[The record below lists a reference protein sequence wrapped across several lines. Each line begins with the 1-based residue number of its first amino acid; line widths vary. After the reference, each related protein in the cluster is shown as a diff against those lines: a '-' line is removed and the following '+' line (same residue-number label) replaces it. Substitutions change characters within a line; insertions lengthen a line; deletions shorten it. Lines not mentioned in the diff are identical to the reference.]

1 MIMLELYNDLLGFY
15 FEEYNELSDDER
27 KKIEHKYDPS
37 NWFLETYNYNPW
49 LKKEESNDKEESADL
64 SDIPLSESDE
74 E

>member
-37 NWFLETYNYNPW
+37 N
-49 LKKEESNDKEESADL
+49 
-64 SDIPLSESDE
+64 
-74 E
+74 